1 MKHSPLKTVLFIVAF
16 CFASIPDSASGAA
29 TQYPFISVTPASPAA
44 GKDSVKLLLAL
55 GTAGNS
61 CMAPTFTDIS
71 YSIQQSP
78 LAIYP
83 PIYNVALSYTTVPV
97 PPGKMC
103 PMIYAPVD
111 YGPAFSLGK
120 LALGTYNV
128 TDQITRKLVASFSVV
143 NSFVALK
150 DTVTVTP
157 KSPTTKD
164 SLHFD
169 LFNASLDCCTQYHN
183 NQVTVTDT
191 VIMLSFQYLNAGNC
205 RCLIAGSHT
214 TFACGPQKAGKFA
227 IYKVQSI
234 YCPPGQV
241 CPLAP
246 GPIQLVRV
254 GEVVVSST
262 SVADQG
268 HEPALRDG
276 LILWQEKNTLKMD
289 YTLKQPGSVRVN
301 VYNARGVLAGQIYNG
316 QSLAGPHRVS
326 WNAAVPGAYFLS
338 MEINGVPACGRKI
351 LISQ

>member
-1 MKHSPLKTVLFIVAF
+1 MKYSPLTTALFIVAF
-16 CFASIPDSASGAA
+16 YFVSIPGQASAA
-29 TQYPFISVTPASPAA
+29 TVQYPFISVTPASPAA

-61 CMAPTFTDIS
+61 CMAPTFTDITFT
-71 YSIQQSP
+71 IQQSP

-111 YGPAFSLGK
+111 YGPTFSLGK
-120 LALGTYNV
+120 LALGAYTV
-128 TDQITRKLVASFSVV
+128 TDQITKQLAGRFSVV
-143 NSFVALK
+143 NSIVALK

-157 KSPTTKD
+157 QKPTTKD

-205 RCLIAGSHT
+205 RCIIAGSHT
-214 TFACGPQKAGKFA
+214 PFACGPQKAGKFA
-227 IYKVQSI
+227 IYKAQSI
-234 YCPPGQV
+234 YCATPP
-241 CPLAP
+241 CPLVA

-268 HEPALRDG
+268 HAPTLHQG
-276 LILWQEKNTLKMD
+276 MVIWQEKSTLKME
-289 YTLKQPGSVRVN
+289 YTLKVPGSVRVN
-301 VYNARGVLAGQIYNG
+301 VYNARGVLAGQLYNG
-316 QSLAGPHRVS
+316 QSPAGPNRLS
-326 WNAAVPGAYFLS
+326 WNVAAPGAYFLS
-338 MEINGVPACGRKI
+338 MEINGAVVCSRRIVVPK
-351 LISQ
+351 